1 MSQIRVNI
9 KHRVANSAIRRE
21 TRNGREVIV
30 VPSAV
35 ARFDTVLNGI
45 MYPEAELRAS
55 YEQINNLPAPLGH
68 PVVNSQYV
76 SARDPEAINQFWVG
90 AWNTAARID
99 GDRILA
105 EKVVDVETAQAT
117 ERGQALIK
125 AINDGDPISTST
137 GLMMERD
144 PAPEGAGYDWI
155 GRNFVFDHDA
165 ILLNETP
172 AIGTAEGVGMM
183 VNSAGERVEVVNSE
197 LVLNEELPGSIEDMR
212 KALQQAAEE
221 KYGNGFIDDFNAD
234 SIIFFQMEGDKTYK
248 IGYGV
253 MDGEIKLSDQRQEVQ
268 RKTTW
273 EAVTNTIRNTLSK
286 MFGTMP
292 SSHNEADG
300 LTTNSQTSNGEPH
313 MTKEEIQA
321 ALAEQADA
329 LKTNQAD
336 AIAEA
341 IKPLQDKIDALESE
355 KQAAADAEHA
365 TAVEA
370 VVNAKL
376 MGEDEAKAL
385 PTAALNALANAAPKT
400 AAPLA
405 PGFAANADDARFD
418 TLPE

>member
-21 TRNGREVIV
+21 MRNGRDVIV

-35 ARFDTVLNGI
+35 AKFDTVLNGI

-68 PVVNSQYV
+68 PVVNNQYV

-99 GDRILA
+99 GDRIMA
-105 EKVVDVETAQAT
+105 EKIVDVETAQAT

-125 AINDGDPISTST
+125 AINDGAPISTST

-144 PAPEGAGYDWI
+144 PAPEGSDYDWI

-165 ILLNETP
+165 ILLNEAP
-172 AIGTAEGVGMM
+172 AIGTDEGVGMM
-183 VNSAGERVEVVNSE
+183 VNSAGEQMEVINSE
-197 LVLNEELPGSIEDMR
+197 MDDDDELLTMMAFEIVEQNEYREKR
-212 KALQQAAEE
+212 KRNATMAERIKNAIKAAF
-221 KYGNGFIDDFNAD
+221 NGDDD
-234 SIIFFQMEGDKTYK
+234 EY
-248 IGYGV
+248 
-253 MDGEIKLSDQRQEVQ
+253 
-268 RKTTW
+268 
-273 EAVTNTIRNTLSK
+273 
-286 MFGTMP
+286 
-292 SSHNEADG
+292 EADG
-300 LTTNSQTSNGEPH
+300 LTTNSQPSTGEPQ
-313 MTKEEIQA
+313 MTKEELQA

-329 LKTNQAD
+329 LKTNQAE

-341 IKPLQDKIDALESE
+341 IKPLQEKIDALEAE

-376 MGEDEAKAL
+376 LSEDEAKAL
-385 PTAALNALANAAPKT
+385 PTAALNALATAAPKT
-400 AAPLA
+400 AAPLV
-405 PGFAANADDARFD
+405 PGFAANTDESRFD